1 MTLNVSRL
9 SAPVKKGQGPS
20 LCCLQEM
27 RFKLKGTQMIRWKK
41 SIPCKKKKKKAG
53 IAIFR

>member
-9 SAPVKKGQGPS
+9 SAPVKKEQGPS

-41 SIPCKKKKKKAG
+41 SIPCKKKKKKSWDSN
-53 IAIFR
+53 I

>member
-9 SAPVKKGQGPS
+9 SAPVKKEQGPS

-41 SIPCKKKKKKAG
+41 KYSMQKKKKKKLG
-53 IAIFR
+53 